1 MANSAEVAAKY
12 PDMWFINHTS
22 GFKYT
27 STEYTAEPV
36 STSEGYRANA
46 ADTNAFL
53 ANLIKGRMTTGLVMM
68 DFAGVDRSGEHDV
81 MGRKLVNAVIN
92 SNF

>member
-1 MANSAEVAAKY
+1 MFVDWWMMCYN
-12 PDMWFINHTS
+12 DL
-22 GFKYT
+22 
-27 STEYTAEPV
+27 
-36 STSEGYRANA
+36 NA

-68 DFAGVDRSGEHDV
+68 DFAGVDRSGSYDV
-81 MGRKLVNAVIN
+81 MGRKLVNAVIR